1 MLHFVTTQSSGEK
14 ADQSKL
20 TTRRLCKFIR
30 AGSSYEPPVSGLQ
43 HAPDEQMHSEGW
55 TDPEEKS
62 GAESESDLGFD
73 EIEDNLPV
81 APAESASQPESAV
94 AGVAGSVEQEE
105 KAPLTVLQKW
115 FPYEAWWQKQ
125 VSCNVL

>member
-1 MLHFVTTQSSGEK
+1 MQ
-14 ADQSKL
+14 
-20 TTRRLCKFIR
+20 
-30 AGSSYEPPVSGLQ
+30 
-43 HAPDEQMHSEGW
+43 SEGW

-73 EIEDNLPV
+73 EVEDNLPV

-125 VSCNVL
+125 VSCSVKAVCFDEAVPIAMLGRTLPRVDRH